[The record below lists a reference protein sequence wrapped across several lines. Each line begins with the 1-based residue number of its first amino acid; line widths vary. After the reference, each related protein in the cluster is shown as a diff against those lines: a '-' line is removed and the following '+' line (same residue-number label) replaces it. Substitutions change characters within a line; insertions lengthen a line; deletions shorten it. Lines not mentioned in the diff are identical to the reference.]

1 MKKIIFSAA
10 AAAMLLSCNSDD
22 NNDSTNV
29 SVEGT
34 WELTKFELTEE
45 VDLDNDGTASAN
57 LMDQTECFNN
67 STLVFD
73 ADNTADFNIESLDVE
88 IQPVEGGT
96 EGEYEYVVTC
106 EGVETNTYTYT
117 TSNNVVTVDT
127 GTLPIALTR
136 DGNKLTFAIPQF
148 GSIPVEE
155 NGEITT
161 LQTGA
166 YLEFT
171 KQ

>member
-1 MKKIIFSAA
+1 MKKLLCTAV

-22 NNDSTNV
+22 NNDNNNV

-34 WELTKFELTEE
+34 WKLTRFELTEE
-45 VDLDNDGTASAN
+45 VDLDNDGTASAD
-57 LMDQTECFNN
+57 LMSQTECFNN

-73 ADNTADFNIESLDVE
+73 ADATADFNIEGFEVD
-88 IQPVEGGT
+88 IQPVEGGA

-106 EGVETNTYTYT
+106 DGVETNTYTYT
-117 TSNNVVTVDT
+117 TSNNLVTVDT

-136 DGNKLTFAIPQF
+136 DGNKLTFALPQF
-148 GSIPVEE
+148 GVIPVEE
-155 NGEITT
+155 NGEIVT